1 MKKEADKIAMIA
13 KLLSKKPVLKKLNKN
28 AATMQHQLSTLWD
41 AQQSNWSHKIL
52 TIVGRIGH
60 AHKITFKSSTYGI
73 KGLQAQ
79 EVESD

>member
-1 MKKEADKIAMIA
+1 
-13 KLLSKKPVLKKLNKN
+13 
-28 AATMQHQLSTLWD
+28 MQHQLSTLWD

-52 TIVGRIGH
+52 TIVGRFGH
-60 AHKITFKSSTYGI
+60 AHKITFKSSTYVI

>member
-1 MKKEADKIAMIA
+1 
-13 KLLSKKPVLKKLNKN
+13 
-28 AATMQHQLSTLWD
+28 MQHQLSTLWD

>member
-1 MKKEADKIAMIA
+1 MMA

-28 AATMQHQLSTLWD
+28 AATMQHQLSTVGD

-60 AHKITFKSSTYGI
+60 AHKITFKSSTSGI

-79 EVESD
+79 DVESD